1 MLEASELC
9 EGDRGR
15 DRGIGLLVDIG
26 ECGTDMALPDDSFR
40 GLEKVDPAL
49 ELL

>member
-1 MLEASELC
+1 MDASELW

-15 DRGIGLLVDIG
+15 ERGMGVVVDKG
-26 ECGTDMALPDDSFR
+26 ECGTDTALPEDIFR